1 MQRGK
6 KPQEKPS
13 ELAAP
18 QGMDAAMLVV
28 QSIQHHEYGIGMTSD
43 PASEAVQARLRA
55 RMQRALE
62 KLTQEIYAEDVH
74 VMFELLQNA
83 DDNLYDTAQPALAF
97 VFCSGESPDSPPSY
111 SSLRRAL
118 TPTQQL

>member
-1 MQRGK
+1 
-6 KPQEKPS
+6 
-13 ELAAP
+13 
-18 QGMDAAMLVV
+18 
-28 QSIQHHEYGIGMTSD
+28 
-43 PASEAVQARLRA
+43 
-55 RMQRALE
+55 
-62 KLTQEIYAEDVH
+62 

-97 VFCSGESPDSPPSY
+97 VFCSGESSPDSPPSY